1 MLERLNKIIREYK
14 GDKTVNLTPDM
25 VIKQDLGMSSFDLI
39 QLACEIEDDF
49 DIEIPDE
56 AIRNFKTIADIIDFL
71 EA

>member
-71 EA
+71 GA

>member
-1 MLERLNKIIREYK
+1 MLEKLNKIIREYK

-25 VIKQDLGMSSFDLI
+25 VIRQDLGMSSFDLI
-39 QLACEIEDDF
+39 QLISEIEDDF

-56 AIRNFKTIADIIDFL
+56 AIRNFKTIADILDFL